1 MSDTN
6 SSSSRRPS
14 LMSEH
19 GPENQFISVENPV
32 IALCSKAKFDW
43 DSNLHLQLIPESNLD
58 LHYRAFITQMPSKLL
73 TIRQGSGLQTSIQT
87 KWFCHEN

>member
-58 LHYRAFITQMPSKLL
+58 LNSLNEENIIEHLSPKCPPS
-73 TIRQGSGLQTSIQT
+73 
-87 KWFCHEN
+87 C